1 MKGALSLLLIVL
13 LFVPSLACGSLTTNT
28 ILGSGDIVSQTFEV
42 SNFDR
47 VNLEG
52 FGTVFIEQGQT
63 ENLSVQTDD
72 NIMSLLDIRVQG
84 NELKLGLKR
93 GYNVNP
99 SESITFNLTV
109 RDLNAVEVEGSGD
122 FYVEPVKSSNLAV
135 SIQGSGDINIEG
147 LIADKLSVELDG
159 SGNIVIQDISVQSV
173 DTSLQGSGD
182 INLEG
187 KADTQ
192 EVNVDGSGKYLAG
205 DLETTSADI
214 GISGSAEVTVWVR
227 DELNARV
234 NGSGN
239 IRYYGQPEIDQSGS
253 GSGTITSLGEK

>member
-1 MKGALSLLLIVL
+1 MKRALSLLLIVL
-13 LFVPSLACGSLTTNT
+13 LFVPSLACSSFPTNS
-28 ILGSGDIVSQTFEV
+28 IVGSGDIVTQTFDV

-52 FGTVFIEQGQT
+52 IGSVFVEQGET
-63 ENLSVQTDD
+63 ESLSVQTDD

-84 NELKLGLKR
+84 NELRLGVKQ

-109 RDLNAVEVEGSGD
+109 KDLSGVELDGSGD
-122 FYVEPVKSSNLAV
+122 FSVEPVKSSDLTV

-147 LIADKLSVELDG
+147 LTADTLSIELDG
-159 SGNIVIQDISVQSV
+159 SGNITIQDISVESV

-182 INLEG
+182 ISLEG

-192 EVNVDGSGKYLAG
+192 KVNVDGSGKVMAEN
-205 DLETTSADI
+205 LETTSAE
-214 GISGSAEVTVWVR
+214 ISIAGSGEVTVWAR

-239 IRYYGQPEIDQSGS
+239 IRYYGQPAIDQSGS
-253 GSGTITSLGEK
+253 ESGDLISLGDK